1 MFSFCGL
8 SFLIIFAEEIILFI
22 FIEFIIDPRALA
34 LGFSLVKNDG
44 NPAQC
49 CFSFL

>member
-22 FIEFIIDPRALA
+22 FIEFIINPRALA
-34 LGFSLVKNDG
+34 LGFSFIKNDRRL
-44 NPAQC
+44 PQS
-49 CFSFL
+49 CFTFL